1 MNNGKTFH
9 PTLPKVQ
16 RDLAG
21 FSDSIIMYVYHH
33 LNGREEE
40 GQSYLEEYK
49 QEQESYANE
58 LKTQIEEVQAT
69 LPSVQAT
76 LPLVQSEQDTRIDN

>member
-1 MNNGKTFH
+1 MNNGKPFH

-21 FSDSIIMYVYHH
+21 FSDSIIMYVYHS
-33 LNGREEE
+33 LNGRQDEAN
-40 GQSYLEEYK
+40 SYLEEYK

-58 LKTQIEEVQAT
+58 LKSQLE
-69 LPSVQAT
+69 
-76 LPLVQSEQDTRIDN
+76 VQSEQEMRNDN